1 MSLNIN
7 LNGEATR
14 VEPGTLQDLLQQR
27 GIDPTTRRIAI
38 ARNGALV
45 KRASWPEEA
54 LAEGDR
60 IEIVRPLAG
69 G

>member
-1 MSLNIN
+1 MSLTIN
-7 LNGEATR
+7 LNGEETR
-14 VEPGTLQDLLQQR
+14 VEPGSLKDLLHQR
-27 GIDPTTRRIAI
+27 GIDPTARRIAI

-45 KRASWPEEA
+45 KRDSWPVES

>member
-1 MSLNIN
+1 MSLTIN
-7 LNGEATR
+7 LNGETTR
-14 VEPGTLQDLLQQR
+14 VEAATLQDLLQQR
-27 GIDPTTRRIAI
+27 GIDPAARRIAI

-45 KRASWPEEA
+45 KRAHWPEEP

>member
-1 MSLNIN
+1 MSLTIN
-7 LNGEATR
+7 LNGEETR
-14 VEPGTLQDLLQQR
+14 VEQGSLQDLLQQR
-27 GIDPTTRRIAI
+27 GIDASARRIAI

-45 KRASWPEEA
+45 KRDSWPEETIS
-54 LAEGDR
+54 EGDR

>member
-7 LNGEATR
+7 LNGETTR
-14 VEPGTLQDLLQQR
+14 IEPGTLQDLLQQR
-27 GIDPTTRRIAI
+27 GIDPTARRIAI

-45 KRASWPEEA
+45 KRAMWSEEA

>member
-1 MSLNIN
+1 MSLTIN
-7 LNGEATR
+7 LNGEETR
-14 VEPGTLQDLLQQR
+14 VEQGSLQDLLQQR
-27 GIDPTTRRIAI
+27 GIDPSARRIAI

-45 KRASWPEEA
+45 KRDSWPKET
-54 LAEGDR
+54 LSEGDR